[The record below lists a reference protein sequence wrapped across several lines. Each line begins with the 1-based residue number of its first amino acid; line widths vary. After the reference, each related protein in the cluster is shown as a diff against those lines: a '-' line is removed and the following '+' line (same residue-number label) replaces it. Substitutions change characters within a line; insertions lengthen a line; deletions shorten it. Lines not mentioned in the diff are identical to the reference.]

1 MTRDRGIP
9 NRRNRKP
16 SPSRRSVDRTS
27 MAKSPDQSVKEC
39 PQGKLDRQAIL
50 DRVHQ
55 ARKWLMNDWRAMVA
69 LSLLVTGSATALSL
83 AFLFKLPAVPNCP
96 EIFWPLASA
105 SLRIHCAEIAANKR
119 TTKDLLEAIE
129 LVKTLPPDHPLHD
142 EAKRLIEKW
151 AADILELGE
160 EAFQAGNLD
169 EAVNTAKKVPK
180 VGSAYA
186 QVEGKIQRW
195 QSIWA
200 SAESLYRKAE
210 NALRKQDWRAALT
223 EAGRL
228 LSIDNTFWQTTKYQE
243 LSNKITATREDITKI
258 AKAKDLIDAGG
269 VQNLLEA
276 LKLVSSINDQ
286 SYVYQGAQEVI
297 VAAGKKMLDLAE
309 AALDRKDTTTALD
322 VIKQIPPTA
331 KLQKEVEDF
340 ETLADA
346 MGRTL
351 NGAPEDYDAATAQA
365 KKIGSDR
372 PFYNKAQKLV
382 AQWQDEKGEIAQLN
396 RARQLAQSSRP
407 EDLKA
412 AIDAASQVSSSN
424 PKAKEARQL
433 VDQITTDIQTKEDR
447 PLIEQAEQVANG
459 GDANS
464 LQQAIDIL
472 SRISS
477 RRVLGGEAADKRQQY
492 ARQLQSIRDRE
503 RALNPSPQP
512 STSPSSDP
520 VVQQRIQDNASAEQ
534 ALQAAKEAAN
544 GGTVD
549 AVADAI
555 RKADGVALS
564 SPMRQEAQSLINQ
577 WSQQLLQTAM
587 SQASRDPAG
596 AIAIAQKIP
605 LGTSAHD
612 QAQTLIPLWQQGLR
626 R

>member
-1 MTRDRGIP
+1 
-9 NRRNRKP
+9 
-16 SPSRRSVDRTS
+16 
-27 MAKSPDQSVKEC
+27 
-39 PQGKLDRQAIL
+39 
-50 DRVHQ
+50 
-55 ARKWLMNDWRAMVA
+55 
-69 LSLLVTGSATALSL
+69 
-83 AFLFKLPAVPNCP
+83 
-96 EIFWPLASA
+96 
-105 SLRIHCAEIAANKR
+105 
-119 TTKDLLEAIE
+119 
-129 LVKTLPPDHPLHD
+129 
-142 EAKRLIEKW
+142 
-151 AADILELGE
+151 
-160 EAFQAGNLD
+160 
-169 EAVNTAKKVPK
+169 
-180 VGSAYA
+180 
-186 QVEGKIQRW
+186 
-195 QSIWA
+195 
-200 SAESLYRKAE
+200 
-210 NALRKQDWRAALT
+210 
-223 EAGRL
+223 
-228 LSIDNTFWQTTKYQE
+228 
-243 LSNKITATREDITKI
+243 
-258 AKAKDLIDAGG
+258 
-269 VQNLLEA
+269 LLEA
-276 LKLVSSINDQ
+276 LKLVSSINNQ

-297 VAAGKKMLDLAE
+297 VDAGKKMLALAE
-309 AALDRKDTTTALD
+309 AALDRKDATTALD
-322 VIKQIPPTA
+322 VIKQIPPAA

-346 MGRTL
+346 MSRTS
-351 NGAPEDYDAATAQA
+351 NGAPEDYDAAIAQA

-382 AQWQDEKGEIAQLN
+382 AQWQAEKGEIAQLN

-407 EDLKA
+407 EDLQA
-412 AIDAASQVSSSN
+412 AIDAASQVSTSN

-447 PLIEQAEQVANG
+447 PLIDQADQVANG

-503 RALNPSPQP
+503 RALNPAPQP

-520 VVQQRIQDNASAEQ
+520 LVQQRIQDNASAEQ
-534 ALQAAKEAAN
+534 TLQAAKEAAN

-587 SQASRDPAG
+587 SQASSDPAG

>member
-1 MTRDRGIP
+1 
-9 NRRNRKP
+9 
-16 SPSRRSVDRTS
+16 

-407 EDLKA
+407 EDLQA

>member
-407 EDLKA
+407 EDLQA